1 MDHLQSSMKVYIHF
15 VSVCQYY
22 YCGVCHT
29 NHDAEPQELDI

>member
-15 VSVCQYY
+15 VSSVNTII
-22 YCGVCHT
+22 VACHT